1 MEEITVI
8 LWVGGLVTL
17 VLQYYLRA
25 MPFYLLGELMG
36 IGGLV
41 ATISEVDSGA
51 LSNDLGVLMTI
62 ATVVVIIYSA
72 MNLIGYFWPMKGWRN

>member
-1 MEEITVI
+1 MEVITVI
-8 LWVGGLVTL
+8 LWVGGLITL

-41 ATISEVDSGA
+41 ATINEVDAGA
-51 LSNDLGVLMTI
+51 LSVEIGSLMTI